1 MKRTRLNKIGKVGRN
16 NLKANKEI
24 AQMWLDKG
32 IDFCELGLTVCI
44 QRMLPLQNVHRHKR
58 MWYRNQPEKLSDFK
72 QVVRG
77 CTACHN
83 RIENDKQLTEAVFFN
98 LRGSE

>member
-1 MKRTRLNKIGKVGRN
+1 MKRTRLNKIGKVG
-16 NLKANKEI
+16 KANLDANRKI
-24 AQMWLDKG
+24 AQMWIENG
-32 IDFCELGLTVCI
+32 IDYCELGLTVCI

-58 MWYRNQPEKLSDFK
+58 MWYRNQPEKLFDWK

-83 RIENDKQLTEAVFFN
+83 KIEHDKQLTEAVFFN